1 MTSPVSAVKIN
12 FTNST
17 IECRGEDDDLDT
29 VCNFTTALMQV
40 NHPYPKF
47 VLVVESSDGFEVAG
61 VDLN

>member
-1 MTSPVSAVKIN
+1 MTSPVSAVKRISQIQQKSAVER
-12 FTNST
+12 TT
-17 IECRGEDDDLDT
+17 TLT